1 MFGAPRFRDE
11 RGGCGPLAAHAQTE
25 QKTKEGEL
33 WDRMGKA
40 AGGAGERIDEDGCHE
55 RASASDAVRENTEKK
70 STDGGSDERQR
81 TQKARG
87 ARVHAELEDEVGENE
102 RVEHHVHGVEHPA
115 EAAGGERFAFGG
127 SDVAWPPES
136 PRGAGARKTW

>member
-11 RGGCGPLAAHAQTE
+11 RGGCGPLTAHAQTE

-33 WDRMGKA
+33 RNRMGKA
-40 AGGAGERIDEDGCHE
+40 AGGACQGIDQDGSHE
-55 RASASDAVRENTEKK
+55 CSRASDAIRENTENK

-81 TQKARG
+81 TEKARG

-102 RVEHHVHGVEHPA
+102 RVKHDVHGVEHPA
-115 EAAGGERFAFGG
+115 EAASNEGFAFGG
-127 SDVAWPPES
+127 GDVTRPGEA
-136 PRGAGARKTW
+136 